1 MVPPLAQSSP
11 PRKEEQ
17 GRTESERRERFK
29 KQSEEIDEPEA
40 LTFERDCGR
49 AVNQQ
54 SSSYP
59 ATAS

>member
-40 LTFERDCGR
+40 LTFERDRGR

-59 ATAS
+59 ATSS